1 MRVIKITVMLAL
13 VFALAAL
20 AASCDSTDEE
30 PNGGPL
36 RTEPDLTGTIAT
48 VQPIGDDGVAGTVL
62 VEAIVSTEDGERTD
76 KYVITVKDETP
87 VFEQDG
93 DNLDRISFGELAVGH
108 QARVWFDG
116 PVRESYPL
124 QADAKQITVLEGS
137 ETLEVGLGEE
147 VSLAVGQ
154 SASITGEDLEIK
166 FRQVVGDSRCATD
179 VTCIWEG
186 EVTVGIEI
194 TDAGSTQLMTLT
206 QPGPRETYSTKS
218 YTEYTLTFK
227 VQPYPEAEVQI
238 SMVDYRLLLTV
249 SR

>member
-1 MRVIKITVMLAL
+1 MRVIKIFAALVL

-20 AASCDSTDEE
+20 AANCNSTDEE

-36 RTEPDLTGTIAT
+36 QTEPDLTGTIAS
-48 VQPIGDDGVAGTVL
+48 VQPIGENGVAGTVL
-62 VEAIVSTEDGERTD
+62 VEAIVATEDGERTD
-76 KYVITVKDETP
+76 EYVVTVRDDTP
-87 VFEQDG
+87 VFEQQG
-93 DNLDRISFGELAVGH
+93 DDLDRISFGELAVGQ

-124 QADAKQITVLEGS
+124 QADAEQITVLEGS
-137 ETLEVGLGEE
+137 ETLKVGLGEE

-154 SASITGEDLEIK
+154 SASITGQDLEIK

-186 EVTVGIEI
+186 EVTVGVEL

-206 QPGPRETYSTKS
+206 QPGPRETYSTKT

-227 VQPYPEAEVQI
+227 VEPYPEAEVPI
-238 SMVDYRLLLTV
+238 SIVDYRLLLTI